1 MAISADVK
9 AWEEQEAK
17 RKAAALDK
25 VMQFKAMRESQ
36 VKDKEERLQRVRSL
50 LLPSP
55 YHKPY
60 RRICLFF
67 ALCMLTDQPPSIMLL
82 SDQPYH
88 DLACEALS
96 SVALY
101 SATWFFYKPW
111 VLSRRTWSMAGFGGC
126 AAGRLRMALRN

>member
-55 YHKPY
+55 YHEPC
-60 RRICLFF
+60 RRSRLFF
-67 ALCMLTDQPPSIMLL
+67 ALCITDQPASTMLL

-88 DLACEALS
+88 DLACEARS
-96 SVALY
+96 SVAWY

-111 VLSRRTWSMAGFGGC
+111 VLSRRTWSMACFGGF